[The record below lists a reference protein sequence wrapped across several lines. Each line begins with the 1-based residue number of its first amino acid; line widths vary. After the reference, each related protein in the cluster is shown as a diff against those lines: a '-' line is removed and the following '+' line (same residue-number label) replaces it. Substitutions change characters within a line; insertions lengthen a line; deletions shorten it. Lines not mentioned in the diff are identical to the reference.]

1 MGLFLIIIL
10 YSPGAAPD
18 DSPSLSQTSHNDELA
33 KTIKRLGWL
42 GFPDLAEAAK
52 PSSILGKALDSITKR
67 LKQTDE
73 IRGLYN
79 KLIGAP
85 DEPTNKTCPQ
95 LLNQTACQYP
105 QNMIAPRTKPSELT
119 NKTCTQLLNQ
129 TPCQHTQTVIAPRM
143 KLRLDAMYTKL
154 DEGHDQLQA
163 AQSKGL
169 LDGFTK
175 QLFVGTGVVGMFR
188 RLYTMPSYIL
198 YTYSLNPTFEHPL
211 GS

>member
-1 MGLFLIIIL
+1 MLMGLFLIIIL

-33 KTIKRLGWL
+33 KTIKRL

-85 DEPTNKTCPQ
+85 TS
-95 LLNQTACQYP
+95 L
-105 QNMIAPRTKPSELT
+105 RTRPAL
-119 NKTCTQLLNQ
+119 
-129 TPCQHTQTVIAPRM
+129 
-143 KLRLDAMYTKL
+143 
-154 DEGHDQLQA
+154 
-163 AQSKGL
+163 
-169 LDGFTK
+169 
-175 QLFVGTGVVGMFR
+175 
-188 RLYTMPSYIL
+188 SY
-198 YTYSLNPTFEHPL
+198 
-211 GS
+211 